1 MPSVVIDFAAFKA
14 VRAIVSSAV
23 VFWEKNGDSHFWG
36 KTAVEEI
43 MFAVDCCCL
52 FPARNTCK

>member
-23 VFWEKNGDSHFWG
+23 VFWEKMA
-36 KTAVEEI
+36 TAISGEKQLWRRL
-43 MFAVDCCCL
+43 CL
-52 FPARNTCK
+52 L